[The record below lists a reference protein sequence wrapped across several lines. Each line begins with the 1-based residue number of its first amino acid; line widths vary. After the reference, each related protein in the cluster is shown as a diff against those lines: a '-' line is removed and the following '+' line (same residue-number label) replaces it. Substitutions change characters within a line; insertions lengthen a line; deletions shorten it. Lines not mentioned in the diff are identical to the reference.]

1 MARLCFLAFS
11 KQVLKTTKREA
22 EKKTKTKNKNNE
34 NIFIVFMHEVHE
46 MKNSTI

>member
-11 KQVLKTTKREA
+11 KQVLKATKREA
-22 EKKTKTKNKNNE
+22 AKKKTKNKNNE